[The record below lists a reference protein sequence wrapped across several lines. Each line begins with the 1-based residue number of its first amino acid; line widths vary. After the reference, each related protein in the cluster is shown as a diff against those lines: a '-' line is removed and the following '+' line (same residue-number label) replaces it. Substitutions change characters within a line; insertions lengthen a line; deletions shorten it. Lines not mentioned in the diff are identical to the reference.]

1 MSLDTTSIALLMRQA
16 NATPARRFMVFPG
29 QEVTYGEFRHRVF
42 AVAKGLIAHGTQVG
56 DHIALLMPNC
66 VDGAV
71 VMLAAHAVGAIA
83 VPINARYKRSEL
95 AHVIGHCEARLLFT
109 TDLVSDYV
117 DFAVLIWDALPEL
130 TTTPAGARTHLS
142 NAPRLETIVMTGA
155 RAPHPSI
162 SLSQLIEAGQ
172 AVPDELVQAR
182 AEAVTS
188 KDVAYL
194 LYTSGTTAAPKA
206 CELTHGAIV
215 RSWGAYAEAIG
226 MSADSSVWTP
236 CPFFHVGG
244 IGPITSALIAGGTV
258 LSQIHFTPDAA
269 LELILSYR
277 CEHLFPAFPQLTL
290 GILRAPAYDARQLS
304 FVKTV
309 LNVAPPETQRLIQD
323 MLPAG
328 AVLLTDFGMTEGS
341 GMITLTAPDAPVAQR
356 LGSNGK
362 PLPGI
367 EVRIVADGQVLPVG
381 TQGEI
386 QFRGV
391 NAFRSYFKD
400 VAATR
405 STIDLQ
411 GWIRT
416 GDRGWVDASG
426 DLHFTGRIKDIL
438 KVGGENV
445 APSEIEAH
453 LSRHPAVK
461 LAQVIG
467 RPDARYGEV
476 PVAFVEL
483 LPNAHCEPAE
493 LIRHCVGQL
502 ANFKVPREVRFVSEW
517 PMSATKIQKFRL
529 RELL

>member
-16 NATPARRFMVFPG
+16 EAKPERCFMAFPG
-29 QEVTYGEFRHRVF
+29 QQISFGEFRDQVF
-42 AVAKGLIAHGTQVG
+42 AVAKGLLAHGVQAG
-56 DHIALLMPNC
+56 DHIAVLMPNC
-66 VDGAV
+66 AVGAV
-71 VMLAAHAVGAIA
+71 VMLAAHAVGAVA
-83 VPINARYKRSEL
+83 VPINARYKRTEL
-95 AHVIGHCEARLLFT
+95 AHVIGHCEAKLLFT
-109 TDLVSDYV
+109 TDMVNDYV
-117 DFAVLIWDALPEL
+117 DFTALIWDALPGL
-130 TTTPAGARTHLS
+130 ANAPTGGRLQLS
-142 NAPRLETIVMTGA
+142 NAPKLEAVVVSGKNL
-155 RAPHPSI
+155 PQPSL
-162 SLSQLIEAGQ
+162 SLSQLIDAGKTISDA
-172 AVPDELVQAR
+172 AVQVR
-182 AEAVTS
+182 AAAVS
-188 KDVAYL
+188 SDDVAYL

-215 RSWGAYAEAIG
+215 RSWAAYADAVG
-226 MSADSSVWTP
+226 MTADSSVWTP

-244 IGPITSALIAGGTV
+244 IGPITSALITGGTV
-258 LSQIHFTPDAA
+258 LSQTHFTAEAA
-269 LELILSYR
+269 LDLILTHR

-290 GILRAPAYDARQLS
+290 GILRAPAYDAKQMS

-309 LNVAPPETQRLIQD
+309 LNVAPPETQQLIQD

-328 AVLLTDFGMTEGS
+328 AVLMTDFGMTEGS
-341 GMITLTAPDAPVAQR
+341 GMITLTAPDSPVAQR
-356 LGSNGK
+356 LGSNGT

-367 EVRIVADGQVLPVG
+367 EVRIVAEGQVAPEGVP
-381 TQGEI
+381 GEI

-400 VAATR
+400 EAATR
-405 STIDLQ
+405 ATIDKD

-416 GDRGWVDASG
+416 GDRGWLEASG
-426 DLHFTGRIKDIL
+426 ALHFTGRIKDLL

-461 LAQVIG
+461 LVQVIG
-467 RPDARYGEV
+467 RPDTKYGEV

-483 LPNAHCEPAE
+483 LPNASCQGDE

-502 ANFKVPREVRFVSEW
+502 ANFKVPREVRFVTEW